1 MLLGRGTGLTV
12 AAWFSGSRDKLDSF
26 DWEFLTGERG
36 KDPFADAEPADNLG
50 TPF

>member
-12 AAWFSGSRDKLDSF
+12 AAWFSGSRDELDSF